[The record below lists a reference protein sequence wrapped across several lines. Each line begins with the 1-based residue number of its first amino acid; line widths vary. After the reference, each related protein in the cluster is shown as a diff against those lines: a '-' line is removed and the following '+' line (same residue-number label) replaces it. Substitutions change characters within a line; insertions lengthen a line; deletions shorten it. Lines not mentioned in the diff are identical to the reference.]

1 MFEERHYPLYAPFFE
16 FYLTGEDEPPFT
28 VLRRSIPYE
37 LHGIGYEGL
46 HEMWDG
52 YREGLSALALLVKPP
67 ESFYLEPDG
76 MRVAWLESAAA
87 YIPQETLLKIPEGGI
102 PQDDLTKAGK
112 GTRFEGASQAAAW
125 VSAETGNL
133 FLDCNYDDGM
143 YDGFVDPW
151 DDEVIAEGTEEWRK
165 ARAIIESVNG
175 LADWL
180 EDDLPAHFAEMLDF
194 ILGRLGNINPT
205 AEETDHE

>member
-1 MFEERHYPLYAPFFE
+1 M
-16 FYLTGEDEPPFT
+16 
-28 VLRRSIPYE
+28 
-37 LHGIGYEGL
+37 
-46 HEMWDG
+46 
-52 YREGLSALALLVKPP
+52 
-67 ESFYLEPDG
+67 
-76 MRVAWLESAAA
+76 
-87 YIPQETLLKIPEGGI
+87 
-102 PQDDLTKAGK
+102 
-112 GTRFEGASQAAAW
+112 TRFEGASQAAAW
-125 VSAETGNL
+125 VWAETGNL

>member
-1 MFEERHYPLYAPFFE
+1 
-16 FYLTGEDEPPFT
+16 
-28 VLRRSIPYE
+28 
-37 LHGIGYEGL
+37 
-46 HEMWDG
+46 
-52 YREGLSALALLVKPP
+52 
-67 ESFYLEPDG
+67 
-76 MRVAWLESAAA
+76 
-87 YIPQETLLKIPEGGI
+87 
-102 PQDDLTKAGK
+102 
-112 GTRFEGASQAAAW
+112 
-125 VSAETGNL
+125 
-133 FLDCNYDDGM
+133 M